1 MNFKLFKME
10 STKDILFELRH
21 KEKKISDLVRF
32 LSIRCDGT
40 PNYSLLMGAGCSITS
55 GINSGSQLINEW
67 KKEIIEYA
75 DDYDEGIELDEYF
88 EKQNWFDE
96 RNAYSSLFEKRY
108 DLQRQR
114 RAFVENE
121 VANKNPSIGYA
132 YLVKLIEND
141 YFNAIF
147 TTNFDDLLNEAF
159 YRFSNER
166 PIVCAHD
173 SAITSVT
180 VTSKRPKIIKLHGD
194 YLFEDIK
201 STLRETES
209 LEGNMKNKFIEF
221 SKDYGLIVVG
231 YAGND
236 RSIMD
241 ILSFLLK
248 KEEFFKNGI
257 YWCIRKGDENISDDL
272 RKLLW
277 KDKVYFVQIDGFDE
291 LMAEL
296 NKHLNK
302 GALPIDNAI
311 LSSEHQLKLIKSLTS
326 NDYVAKSKSKIIQ
339 EDSRRLKKMVNHNIF
354 EDFFKHIDIK
364 KEKKEKKE
372 NTTRK
377 NNLPELKDEEK
388 KIINKIR
395 ILFMDDEVNQAC
407 KLINDLKIEDIEN
420 VGYKVE
426 LLELK
431 LALLHDQNLENS
443 LEYRDTI
450 DSLIAINPNREM
462 YYLDAA
468 NSFSNIAEKLE
479 YINKAIAIYT
489 NDYSLYRI
497 KGDYL
502 SDYYNSLIDKAE
514 SNIDIEEITNC
525 YLTSIEL
532 DGSIFNKSWVKLCE
546 WYSCLYEKDSE
557 KKKVKISDLINNY
570 KKQNKYN
577 PNYLRVCYLYKNI
590 IDEKIDQLLISGY
603 DFAKQTDSSAW
614 VESSLLILLDYFK
627 EKDQKDNLS
636 KYMSEFEKDYNPS
649 YDYLLK
655 KSIILA
661 EKFDKITEAIKILE
675 GIEEDNYSRNNLLIK
690 LYSISGQKDLA
701 RKIAD
706 KYAKSDLELLF
717 TYHLE
722 FEEYETACKIIEE
735 YWKTNKKEIS
745 AFVSYSYAKLKLG
758 EYDKIYRELKLYYD
772 NPQTCTP
779 EISINYFIADI
790 NYNRLDEK
798 KIKNK
803 ILNNKELYN
812 NSVIAAAYS
821 LIGDTTNAIDYLSKA
836 IKEDNML
843 KYSARDWPA
852 FDNCKKEPRFLR
864 IVGLS

>member
-1 MNFKLFKME
+1 ME

-32 LSIRCDGT
+32 LNIRCDGT

-55 GINSGSQLINEW
+55 GINSGSQLINDW

-75 DDYDEGIELDEYF
+75 DDYDENMPPDEYF

-141 YFNAIF
+141 YLNAIF

-159 YRFSNER
+159 YRFSNVR

-326 NDYVAKSKSKIIQ
+326 NEYVARSKSKIIQ
-339 EDSRRLKKMVNHNIF
+339 EDSKRLKKIVNHNIF
-354 EDFFKHIDIK
+354 EDFLKHIDIK
-364 KEKKEKKE
+364 KEKKDSA
-372 NTTRK
+372 TRK
-377 NNLPELKDEEK
+377 NNFSELRNEEK
-388 KIINKIR
+388 KILNKIR
-395 ILFMDDEVNQAC
+395 ILFMEDDVDQAFM
-407 KLINDLKIEDIEN
+407 LINDQKIDDIEN
-420 VGYKVE
+420 IGYKVE

-431 LALLHDQNLENS
+431 LALLHDKNLENS
-443 LEYRDTI
+443 LEYRNTI
-450 DSLIAINPNREM
+450 ESLIKIRPNREM
-462 YYLDAA
+462 YYLDAV
-468 NSFSNIAEKLE
+468 NSFSSIVDKLE

-497 KGDYL
+497 KGDFL
-502 SDYYNSLIDKAE
+502 SDYYNSLVDKTESSIDP
-514 SNIDIEEITNC
+514 SGITKC
-525 YLTSIEL
+525 YLDSIKL
-532 DGSIFNKSWVKLCE
+532 DGSIFNKSWVMLCD
-546 WYSCLYEKDSE
+546 WYNSFYGKDGE
-557 KKKVKISDLINNY
+557 KKKKKILELLSNY
-570 KKQNKYN
+570 KKQNEFN
-577 PNYLRVCYLYKNI
+577 PNYLRVCYRYKDF
-590 IDEKIDQLLISGY
+590 IDEKIDQLLINGY
-603 DFAKQTDSSAW
+603 NFAKQTDSPKW

-627 EKDQKDNLS
+627 EKDQKDNLN
-636 KYMSEFEKDYNPS
+636 KFMNEFEKDYNPS
-649 YDYLLK
+649 YDYLLE

-661 EKFDKITEAIKILE
+661 KKFDKITEAIKILE
-675 GIEEDNYSRNNLLIK
+675 EIEEDNYSRNSFLIR
-690 LYSISGQKDLA
+690 LYAISKQKDLA
-701 RKIAD
+701 KKIAD
-706 KYAKSDLELLF
+706 KYSKTDSELLF
-717 TYHLE
+717 IYHLE
-722 FEEYETACKIIEE
+722 FEEYETACNIIEK
-735 YWKTNKKEIS
+735 YWETNKKETS

-758 EYDKIYRELKLYYD
+758 EYEKIYWELKQYYD

-790 NYNRLDEK
+790 KQNKLDDK

-803 ILNNKELYN
+803 ILNNKDMFDN
-812 NSVIAAAYS
+812 DVIAAAYS
-821 LIGDTTNAIDYLSKA
+821 LVGDTNNAIDYLSKA

-843 KYSARDWPA
+843 KYSVRDWPA
-852 FDNCKKEPRFLR
+852 FDNCRKEARFQR
-864 IVGLS
+864 IVGLQ

>member
-1 MNFKLFKME
+1 ME

-55 GINSGSQLINEW
+55 GINSGSQLINDW

-75 DDYDEGIELDEYF
+75 DDYDESIELDEYF

-173 SAITSVT
+173 SAIASVT

-326 NDYVAKSKSKIIQ
+326 NEYVAKSKSKIIQ
-339 EDSRRLKKMVNHNIF
+339 EDSKRLKKMVNHNIF

-364 KEKKEKKE
+364 KEKKD

-377 NNLPELKDEEK
+377 NNFSDLKDEEK
-388 KIINKIR
+388 RTLNKIR
-395 ILFMDDEVNQAC
+395 IQFMEDDVDHAF
-407 KLINDLKIEDIEN
+407 KLINEQKIDDIEN
-420 VGYKVE
+420 IGYKVE

-431 LALLHDQNLENS
+431 LTLLHEKNLENS
-443 LEYRDTI
+443 IEYKNTI
-450 DSLIAINPNREM
+450 DSLIAIKPNREM
-462 YYLDAA
+462 YYLDAV
-468 NSFSNIAEKLE
+468 NSFSGIVDKLE
-479 YINKAIAIYT
+479 YVNKAIAIYA
-489 NDYSLYRI
+489 NDSSLYRI
-497 KGDYL
+497 KADFL
-502 SDYYNSLIDKAE
+502 SDYYNSLIDKND
-514 SNIDIEEITNC
+514 SSIDPNEITDC
-525 YLTSIEL
+525 YLTSIRL
-532 DGSIFNKSWVKLCE
+532 DGSIFNKSWVRLCD
-546 WYSCLYEKDSE
+546 WYNSFYEKDNE
-557 KKKVKISDLINNY
+557 KKKTKILELLNNY
-570 KKQNKYN
+570 KEQNEYS
-577 PNYLRVCYLYKNI
+577 PNYLKVCYRYKDF
-590 IDEKIDQLLISGY
+590 IDKKIDQLLINGY
-603 DFAKQTDSSAW
+603 NFAKETDSPTW
-614 VESSLLILLDYFK
+614 VESSLLILLNYFK
-627 EKDQKDNLS
+627 ENDQKENLS
-636 KYMSEFEKDYNPS
+636 KYMDEFEKDYNPS
-649 YDYLLK
+649 YDYLLEK
-655 KSIILA
+655 AIILA
-661 EKFDKITEAIKILE
+661 KKFDNITEAIKILE
-675 GIEEDNYSRNNLLIK
+675 EIEEDNYGRNSLLIR
-690 LYSISGQKDLA
+690 LYAISNQKNSA
-701 RKIAD
+701 KKIVD
-706 KYAKSDLELLF
+706 KYSPIYPELLF
-717 TYHLE
+717 TYHME
-722 FEEYETACKIIEE
+722 FDEYETVCKMIEK
-735 YWKTNKKEIS
+735 YWETNKKEIS
-745 AFVSYSYAKLKLG
+745 IFISYSYAKLKLG
-758 EYDKIYRELKLYYD
+758 EYDKIYWELKQYYD

-790 NYNRLDEK
+790 KQNKVDEK

-803 ILNNKELYN
+803 ILNNKELYDN
-812 NSVIAAAYS
+812 DVIAAAYS
-821 LIGDTTNAIDYLSKA
+821 LIGDTNNAIDYLSKA